1 MNKTIYIFIN
11 GILNMP
17 SDTDAWTDRAVTWVH
32 IHTGMHAEKYEYFS
46 PVMLRRFRQQDRAET
61 LARMIKYYHD
71 WDVVMVAH
79 SNGCDVVMRTLA
91 ILKDKNMKELHFIAP
106 ACSRQ
111 VLYQMRLL
119 VDTERLE
126 KFQIFLGGK
135 DRAMKW
141 AAWSQKILGPFGIG
155 YGDLGGE
162 DPVMVGKIIGEE
174 NVIFEPQFDH
184 STWFEKAHFEGT
196 MKKLVGATDK

>member
-46 PVMLRRFRQQDRAET
+46 PVMLRRLRQQDRAET

-71 WDVVMVAH
+71 WDVVLVAH

-91 ILKDKNMKELHFIAP
+91 ILKDKNMKEIHFIAP
-106 ACSRQ
+106 ACSSH
-111 VLYQMRLL
+111 VKHQMALL
-119 VDTERLE
+119 VRTKRIDRFRL
-126 KFQIFLGGK
+126 FIAGK
-135 DRAMKW
+135 DKAMVKARW
-141 AAWSQKILGPFGIG
+141 TEKLLGPFGLG
-155 YGDLGGE
+155 YGSLGGE

-174 NVIFEPQFDH
+174 NVIYEKDFGH
-184 STWFEKAHFEGT
+184 NTWFEPGHFEET
-196 MKKLVGATDK
+196 MKKIVGATDK